1 MHSMDLNLLVAL
13 DVLLEEESVLVAARR
28 MHLSPSAMSRTLARV
43 REAVGDPI
51 LVRAGK
57 RLVPTPRA
65 AELRPRVRAV
75 VASASAVLR
84 ERGALD
90 VAALTRSFAV
100 RTSDGMLGLLG
111 APLLDALRA
120 EAPGVTVRFLP
131 EGDEDVAA
139 LREGRI
145 DLDVGIIGEMGP
157 EIRVQALARDR
168 FVGVVRRGSPLA
180 SGKVTLERFV
190 EHAHLGVSR
199 QGKIWGPIDDALKK
213 KGLAR
218 TTAAVASGHYAALC
232 LLASSDLVGAFPSK
246 WLAHAA
252 PRFDLVTFP
261 LPVTTPGITIAQA
274 WHPRFDADPA
284 HRWLRDRLRRVC
296 RSIAELGA

>member
-1 MHSMDLNLLVAL
+1 T
-13 DVLLEEESVLVAARR
+13 
-28 MHLSPSAMSRTLARV
+28 RT
-43 REAVGDPI
+43 
-51 LVRAGK
+51 
-57 RLVPTPRA
+57 
-65 AELRPRVRAV
+65 
-75 VASASAVLR
+75 
-84 ERGALD
+84 
-90 VAALTRSFAV
+90 FAI
-100 RTSDGMLGLLG
+100 RTSDGMIGLLG

-120 EAPGVTVRFLP
+120 EAPRVTVRFLP

-145 DLDVGIIGEMGP
+145 DLDVGIIGDMGP

-180 SGKVTLERFV
+180 SGKVTLQRFV
-190 EHAHLGVSR
+190 EHPHLGVSR
-199 QGKIWGPIDDALKK
+199 LGKTWGPIDDALKK

-218 TTAAVASGHYAALC
+218 TTAAVASGHYAALL

-261 LPVTTPGITIAQA
+261 LPVTTPAITIAQA

-296 RSIAELGA
+296 RSIAELAA